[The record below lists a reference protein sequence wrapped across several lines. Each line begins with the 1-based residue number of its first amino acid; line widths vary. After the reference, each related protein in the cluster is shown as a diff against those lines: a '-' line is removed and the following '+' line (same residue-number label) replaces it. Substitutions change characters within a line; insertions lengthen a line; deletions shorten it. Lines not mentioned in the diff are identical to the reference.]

1 MVPFP
6 LCNIKYTSAFQI
18 FRSAFDDLY
27 RIFTGIHIKIIIR
40 ETNIPTLVIQLYIL
54 CISIG
59 CYGDPAALLL

>member
-6 LCNIKYTSAFQI
+6 LCNVKYTSAFQV
-18 FRSAFDDLY
+18 FRCAFDDLY

-40 ETNIPTLVIQLYIL
+40 ETDIAALVIQLYIL

-59 CYGDPAALLL
+59 CYSDPAALLL